1 MIVFLLIVLSF
12 LTGLNDSNTE
22 DDDLIFSDVSD
33 LDEMIEF
40 IDLESFKTLI
50 VD

>member
-1 MIVFLLIVLSF
+1 MIVFLLILFSF
-12 LTGLNDSNTE
+12 LNSKCDNIIEE
-22 DDDLIFSDVSD
+22 DDLTFSDVSD